1 MPFAQHSGYSFTG
14 ISVRQNAPAWGG
26 IYGLSNAQA
35 WIYIRAVDDIRAALL
50 DHLNERN
57 PTPDFRSVTGFT
69 FELCDAAERSERCSR
84 LIKELRPV
92 VRSLAQW
99 P

>member
-1 MPFAQHSGYSFTG
+1 M
-14 ISVRQNAPAWGG
+14 RQTAPTWGG

-35 WIYIRAVDDIRAALL
+35 WIYIRAVEDTRAALL

-69 FELCDAAERSERCSR
+69 FELCDTAERSQRCSR
-84 LIKELRPV
+84 LIEELRPV
-92 VRSLAQW
+92 VGGRVQ
-99 P
+99 